1 MDQVEHDI
9 YNIWS
14 ELQPTI
20 AFQCGVMDRAGNF
33 FIPTEDNVQ
42 NILKK
47 IDVLRME
54 TIDSV
59 NHGLLNYYETF
70 LKYEEP
76 HLILWNALWA
86 YFGYL
91 VKEGV
96 NISHMDELTKN
107 IGKALNIMI
116 ERLNHRK
123 WSMEN
128 KIITTHNYLGLLG
141 VIETIQKEEPKLKPV
156 FNELREQLK
165 TYMKKYIIPEIKN
178 GDFSEVF
185 PILEKKGGNI
195 GRKELYPEI
204 LKNIWGYPE
213 TPMEIESQAL
223 TWLNEELQK
232 LTNIT
237 EKLANIFNIEPSVEV
252 VSKMLIKRSNVSTKN
267 ALDLIKKLRG
277 PLRNVIE
284 KNIVR
289 ITPKYDTRLM
299 ETPPYLLNLIS
310 TAAMQPFNLHT
321 NEPFNIFFVTTD
333 NKRSPP
339 TSVSDLFQLII
350 HEEFGHCV
358 HFSNSA
364 TKFKANT
371 TMMELIYTKL
381 ALPISD
387 GISFYR
393 EWESLQLLKTIT
405 TKPIEELDEA
415 ETQLINILKSVN
427 DIKLFMLEFEFTIL
441 RWRIIRFLRAIGD
454 IRINMHKQ
462 SITEFI
468 SWASE
473 YTGLSKK
480 FIFDQIFLFQAQPGY
495 APCYS
500 IAGDRIQS
508 LQTKA
513 KERGRTEID
522 FNSFA
527 SSLGFPTRGVFE
539 QKLKDF

>member
-1 MDQVEHDI
+1 MDQVEQDI

-14 ELQPTI
+14 ELQPNI
-20 AFQCGVMDRAGNF
+20 AFQCGVMDKAGKF
-33 FIPTEDNVQ
+33 FIPSEDNVQ

-76 HLILWNALWA
+76 HIVLWNALWT

-96 NISHMDELTKN
+96 NIQHMNELTEN
-107 IGKALNIMI
+107 IIEALTVTI
-116 ERLNHRK
+116 ERLNHKK

-141 VIETIQKEEPKLKPV
+141 IIDTIQKEDTKLKPV
-156 FNELREQLK
+156 FEKLREQLRI
-165 TYMKKYIIPEIKN
+165 YMKKYIVPEIKN

-195 GRKELYPEI
+195 GRKDLYPEI

-223 TWLNEELQK
+223 TWLNEERQK
-232 LTNIT
+232 LTSIT
-237 EKLANIFNIEPSVEV
+237 EKLASIFNIEPSVEV
-252 VSKMLIKRSNVSTKN
+252 VSKTLIKRSNMSTKDV
-267 ALDLIKKLRG
+267 LDLIKKLRG
-277 PLRNVIE
+277 PLRNVVE
-284 KNIVR
+284 NNIVK
-289 ITPKYDTRLM
+289 ITPKYDTRIM
-299 ETPPYLLNLIS
+299 ETPSYLLNLIS

-321 NEPFNIFFVTTD
+321 DEPFNIFFVTTD
-333 NKRSPP
+333 KKRSPP

-364 TKFKANT
+364 TRFKANT
-371 TMMELIYTKL
+371 SMMELIYTNL

-393 EWESLQLLKTIT
+393 EWESLQLLKTIVA
-405 TKPIEELDEA
+405 KPAEDLDEA

-427 DIKLFMLEFEFTIL
+427 DIKLFMLEFEFIIL

-454 IRINMHKQ
+454 VRINMHKQ

-468 SWASE
+468 TWASE
-473 YTGLSKK
+473 YTDLSKK
-480 FIFDQIFLFQAQPGY
+480 LIFDQIFLFQARPGY

-500 IAGDRIQS
+500 IAGERIQS

-513 KERGRTEID
+513 KERGRSEID

-527 SSLGFPTRGVFE
+527 SSLGFPTRSVFE